1 MQNLVKRPWYLK
13 AIEPFIDMDIIK
25 VLTGIRR
32 GGKSVMLLLIQQELR
47 RRGIGEDQI
56 ISLNFENLD
65 TQPLTHAAA
74 LDRWVKEKAQNAGK
88 KIYLFLDE
96 IQEVEHWEKAINSLR
111 VSLDVDIY
119 ITGSNAKLLSGELS
133 TYLSGRYVQFIIYPF
148 SYQEFLDGLGQ
159 EDSEAAFQT
168 YLTMGGMPF
177 LLNLNLS
184 AAPSQQYLM
193 DMYNSVVLKDIVQ
206 RNNIRDVDGLER
218 IIEYA
223 FENIGRLFSASS
235 VTRYF
240 KSEGRKISPDTVM
253 NYLKAAA
260 DAYLL
265 YKVPRYDLVGKK
277 LLTVNEKYYAADHGL
292 VNAVRGRQ
300 GADIDQVLENMVCL
314 ELLRRG
320 FRVYVGVMGSR
331 EIDFIAEKEGQRCY
345 VQVTY
350 LLASP
355 ETIKREFSVYRG
367 VQDNYPKY
375 VVSMDPVNLSR
386 DGIIHCHIRDFLLR
400 KDYV

>member
-1 MQNLVKRPWYLK
+1 MQKLVERPHYMK
-13 AIEPFIDMDIIK
+13 AIEPFMDTDIIK

-32 GGKSVMLLLIQQELR
+32 GGKSVMLRLIQKELLR
-47 RRGIGEDQI
+47 RGVEAGQI
-56 ISLNFENLD
+56 FALNFEDLD
-65 TQPLTHAAA
+65 TQPLAHAAA
-74 LDRWVKEKAQNAGK
+74 LDHWVKEKAK
-88 KIYLFLDE
+88 SIHKRIYLFLDE

-111 VSLDVDIY
+111 ASLDVDIY

-133 TYLSGRYVQFIIYPF
+133 TYLSGRYVQFVIYPF
-148 SYQEFLDGLGQ
+148 SYQEFLDGLGR
-159 EDSEAAFQT
+159 EDSEAAFQL
-168 YLTMGGMPF
+168 YLSMGGMPF
-177 LLNLNLS
+177 LLNLAL
-184 AAPSQQYLM
+184 AEAPSQQYLM

-218 IIEYA
+218 IIDYA
-223 FENIGRLFSASS
+223 FENMGRLFSASS
-235 VTRYF
+235 LTRYF

-265 YKVPRYDLVGKK
+265 YKVPRYDLAGKK

-292 VNAVRGRQ
+292 VNAVRGRK
-300 GADIDQVLENMVCL
+300 GADVDQILENMVCL

-320 FRVYVGVMGSR
+320 CRVYVGVAGNK
-331 EIDFIAEKEGQRCY
+331 EIDFIAEKEGKRCY

-350 LLASP
+350 LLASADTV
-355 ETIKREFSVYRG
+355 EREFSVYRS
-367 VQDNYPKY
+367 VRDNYPKY

-386 DGIIHCHIRDFLLR
+386 DGVIHCHIRDFLR
-400 KDYV
+400 MDSFM